1 MSATLTPFE
10 TGREHTLFYDAPLHA
25 RTIHDSGAVGVALC
39 GAASSSIERI
49 FEQLQP
55 IGPRLEVTG
64 YVFPLTQRARQHYL
78 DARQLQC
85 SAAVP
90 APDSQQESGAERREY
105 NGGYA
110 SPRALECRTQRR
122 SILCRTF
129 RKECGTGGCS
139 TYSLSHQTPALVA
152 QIISGHPMRGTLSV
166 ATEAELGL
174 PPDAP
179 DSSKV
184 QRWAQFYRPSPT
196 PLRAITAPA
205 GSVRYVFLATPND
218 SSIPVSLDPSAK
230 VAVAHGQGALE
241 LPDVFLAASE
251 HGWLA
256 RQGGGTTYACS
267 APYARASLC
276 DV

>member
-1 MSATLTPFE
+1 MEAAQV
-10 TGREHTLFYDAPLHA
+10 REL
-25 RTIHDSGAVGVALC
+25 
-39 GAASSSIERI
+39 SST
-49 FEQLQP
+49 
-55 IGPRLEVTG
+55 V
-64 YVFPLTQRARQHYL
+64 
-78 DARQLQC
+78 
-85 SAAVP
+85 
-90 APDSQQESGAERREY
+90 
-105 NGGYA
+105 
-110 SPRALECRTQRR
+110 
-122 SILCRTF
+122 
-129 RKECGTGGCS
+129 RKEDQFYVGLFEKNAEQADAVRIS
-139 TYSLSHQTPALVA
+139 SHQTPALVA

>member
-1 MSATLTPFE
+1 MEAAQV
-10 TGREHTLFYDAPLHA
+10 REL
-25 RTIHDSGAVGVALC
+25 
-39 GAASSSIERI
+39 SST
-49 FEQLQP
+49 
-55 IGPRLEVTG
+55 V
-64 YVFPLTQRARQHYL
+64 
-78 DARQLQC
+78 
-85 SAAVP
+85 
-90 APDSQQESGAERREY
+90 
-105 NGGYA
+105 
-110 SPRALECRTQRR
+110 
-122 SILCRTF
+122 
-129 RKECGTGGCS
+129 RKEDQFYVGLFEKNAEQADAVRIS
-139 TYSLSHQTPALVA
+139 SHQTSALVA

-205 GSVRYVFLATPND
+205 GSVRYVFLAMPND